1 MVGVESSSD
10 TFAVIR
16 PSLVLA
22 IKEGIIFLLLLS
34 CFMVLNF
41 NTPEFLFQLNIDL
54 KILVTLVYVI
64 MGMTVVSFFMLV
76 YKLLKLRTTVFTIT
90 NEQILYR
97 HGILNVKR
105 EYMEI
110 YRVKD
115 FSVFSPFFLRLF
127 ALSNLVIHSS
137 DKTHPV
143 LWVLA
148 IKNQKTIYE
157 GLRERVETM
166 RRIKGVREFD

>member
-1 MVGVESSSD
+1 
-10 TFAVIR
+10 
-16 PSLVLA
+16 
-22 IKEGIIFLLLLS
+22 
-34 CFMVLNF
+34 
-41 NTPEFLFQLNIDL
+41 
-54 KILVTLVYVI
+54 
-64 MGMTVVSFFMLV
+64 MLV
-76 YKLLKLRTTVFTIT
+76 YKILKLRTTVFTIT
-90 NEQILYR
+90 DEQILYR

-143 LWVLA
+143 LWLYA

-166 RRIKGVREFD
+166 RKIKGVREFD

>member
-1 MVGVESSSD
+1 MVSD
-10 TFAVIR
+10 KDPFAEIR

-22 IKEGIIFLLLLS
+22 IKEGVIFLMLLIAFLI
-34 CFMVLNF
+34 FNF
-41 NTPEFLFQLNIDL
+41 NTPEFLFQLNVDL
-54 KILVTLVYVI
+54 KVLIGLVYVL
-64 MGMTVVSFFMLV
+64 MGLTVVSFLMLV
-76 YKLLKLRTTVFTIT
+76 YKILKLRTTVFTIT
-90 NEQILYR
+90 DEQIIFR

-143 LWVLA
+143 LWIQA
-148 IKNQKTIYE
+148 IKNQETIYE

-166 RRIKGVREFD
+166 RRVKGVREFD

>member
-1 MVGVESSSD
+1 MVSD
-10 TFAVIR
+10 KDPFAEIR

-22 IKEGIIFLLLLS
+22 IKEGVIFLMLLIAFLI
-34 CFMVLNF
+34 FNF
-41 NTPEFLFQLNIDL
+41 NTPEFFFQLNVDQKVLIG
-54 KILVTLVYVI
+54 LVYVL
-64 MGMTVVSFFMLV
+64 MGLTVVSFLMLV
-76 YKLLKLRTTVFTIT
+76 YKILKLRTTVFTIT
-90 NEQILYR
+90 DEQILFR

-143 LWVLA
+143 LWIQA

-166 RRIKGVREFD
+166 RKIKGVREFD

>member
-1 MVGVESSSD
+1 MVSD
-10 TFAVIR
+10 KDPFAEIR

-22 IKEGIIFLLLLS
+22 IKEGVIFLMLLIAFLI
-34 CFMVLNF
+34 FNF
-41 NTPEFLFQLNIDL
+41 NTPEFIFQLNVDL
-54 KILVTLVYVI
+54 KVLIGLVYVL
-64 MGMTVVSFFMLV
+64 MGLTVVSFLMLV
-76 YKLLKLRTTVFTIT
+76 YKILKLRTTVFTIT

-97 HGILNVKR
+97 HGILSVKR

-143 LWVLA
+143 LWLYA
-148 IKNQKTIYE
+148 IKNQKMIYE

-166 RRIKGVREFD
+166 RKIKGVREFD

>member
-1 MVGVESSSD
+1 MVAEEKI
-10 TFAVIR
+10 FAVMK
-16 PSLVLA
+16 PSFLLA
-22 IKEGIIFLLLLS
+22 AKEVIIFIILFALFWIHNFHTPDFLFEWNVSVDALIMLSYLLLI
-34 CFMVLNF
+34 MV
-41 NTPEFLFQLNIDL
+41 
-54 KILVTLVYVI
+54 
-64 MGMTVVSFFMLV
+64 VVSFIVLV
-76 YKLLKLRTTVFTIT
+76 IKLLKLHTTVFTIT
-90 NEQILYR
+90 DEQILYR

-110 YRVKD
+110 YRIKD
-115 FSVFSPFFLRLF
+115 FSVFSPFFLRIF

-143 LWVLA
+143 LLIQA
-148 IKNQKTIYE
+148 IRNQSHIYN

>member
-1 MVGVESSSD
+1 MVSD
-10 TFAVIR
+10 KDPFAEIR

-41 NTPEFLFQLNIDL
+41 NTPEFLIQLNVDQKVLIG
-54 KILVTLVYVI
+54 LVYVL
-64 MGMTVVSFFMLV
+64 MGLTVVSFLMLV
-76 YKLLKLRTTVFTIT
+76 YKILKLRTTVFTIT
-90 NEQILYR
+90 DEQILFR

-127 ALSNLVIHSS
+127 GLSNLVIHSS

-143 LWVLA
+143 LWLYA

-166 RRIKGVREFD
+166 RKIKGVREFD

>member
-1 MVGVESSSD
+1 MVSD
-10 TFAVIR
+10 KDPFAEIR

-22 IKEGIIFLLLLS
+22 IKEGVIFLMLLIAFLI
-34 CFMVLNF
+34 FNF
-41 NTPEFLFQLNIDL
+41 NTPEIFFQLNVDQKVLIGLD
-54 KILVTLVYVI
+54 YVL
-64 MGMTVVSFFMLV
+64 MGLTVVSFLMLV
-76 YKLLKLRTTVFTIT
+76 YKILKLRTTVFTIT
-90 NEQILYR
+90 DEQILFR

-143 LWVLA
+143 LWLYA

-166 RRIKGVREFD
+166 RKIKGVREFD

>member
-1 MVGVESSSD
+1 MVND
-10 TFAVIR
+10 NNPFAEIR

-22 IKEGIIFLLLLS
+22 IKEGVIFLMLLIAFLI
-34 CFMVLNF
+34 FNF
-41 NTPEFLFQLNIDL
+41 NTPEFFFQLNVDQKVLIG
-54 KILVTLVYVI
+54 LVYVL
-64 MGMTVVSFFMLV
+64 MGLTVVSFLMLV
-76 YKLLKLRTTVFTIT
+76 YKILRLRTTVFTIT
-90 NEQILYR
+90 DEQILFK

-143 LWVLA
+143 LWLYA

-166 RRIKGVREFD
+166 RKIKGVREFD